1 MNARRFLFTFDLAL
15 SPPKNDG
22 AKRRRGGG
30 AEKKGRMVGGG
41 GGGGGRKSRQREGG
55 KKGRGEEERKRGE
68 AGQLLLLLPP
78 YLLSP
83 SLYFFSFC
91 LSEGKL
97 GGQLL
102 LPRLQPPAALLTNP
116 AAVFFTGSER
126 GRRLPNG
133 ARAEKGADPFFFCCC
148 FFSFQKKKKKEL
160 ARELRLN
167 QPDKKN
173 ANVSRWRTGDAV
185 VAEEGEAGGEGAG
198 GRLAGTVGFPLRGKS
213 SVFPFAACR
222 RGERLR
228 LGSSR

>member
-1 MNARRFLFTFDLAL
+1 MHAASCSPLTLHFLPRKMTER
-15 SPPKNDG
+15 SG
-22 AKRRRGGG
+22 GGGG
-30 AEKKGRMVGGG
+30 AEKKGRKVGGG

-116 AAVFFTGSER
+116 AAVFLRAPR
-126 GRRLPNG
+126 GVDVFRMALVPKK
-133 ARAEKGADPFFFCCC
+133 APILFFVV
-148 FFSFQKKKKKEL
+148 SFLFKRKKKK
-160 ARELRLN
+160 
-167 QPDKKN
+167 
-173 ANVSRWRTGDAV
+173 
-185 VAEEGEAGGEGAG
+185 
-198 GRLAGTVGFPLRGKS
+198 
-213 SVFPFAACR
+213 
-222 RGERLR
+222 
-228 LGSSR
+228 

>member
-1 MNARRFLFTFDLAL
+1 MNARRFLFTFDLPL
-15 SPPKNDG
+15 SPSKNDR
-22 AKRRRGGG
+22 AKRRRGG
-30 AEKKGRMVGGG
+30 AEKKGRKVGGG

-116 AAVFFTGSER
+116 AAVFLRAPR
-126 GRRLPNG
+126 GVDVFRTALVPKK
-133 ARAEKGADPFFFCCC
+133 AQILFFFCC
-148 FFSFQKKKKKEL
+148 FFSF
-160 ARELRLN
+160 
-167 QPDKKN
+167 
-173 ANVSRWRTGDAV
+173 
-185 VAEEGEAGGEGAG
+185 
-198 GRLAGTVGFPLRGKS
+198 
-213 SVFPFAACR
+213 
-222 RGERLR
+222 
-228 LGSSR
+228 